1 MTRPLL
7 CTVPHSYAAP
17 VEWRCR
23 AVSSRRL
30 VPGDVLV
37 LLRGK
42 ATCDMVLLRGNC
54 LVEESM
60 LSGEVLTPP
69 DWRLDLLTPVMQSGM
84 QSGKPSATSGMGQFR
99 VHTEGRGL
107 KSHV

>member
-1 MTRPLL
+1 MN
-7 CTVPHSYAAP
+7 
-17 VEWRCR
+17 EWCR
-23 AVSSRRL
+23 AVQSHRL

-60 LSGEVLTPP
+60 LSGEVCAVT
-69 DWRLDLLTPVMQSGM
+69 VQEIGCN
-84 QSGKPSATSGMGQFR
+84 
-99 VHTEGRGL
+99 
-107 KSHV
+107 

>member
-1 MTRPLL
+1 MQSTGLVMAGPLATLQSGMFANHL
-7 CTVPHSYAAP
+7 CWAMIEKTELFATPHSCATP
-17 VEWRCR
+17 VGWLCR

-60 LSGEVLTPP
+60 LSGEVLN
-69 DWRLDLLTPVMQSGM
+69 
-84 QSGKPSATSGMGQFR
+84 SAY
-99 VHTEGRGL
+99 
-107 KSHV
+107 

>member
-1 MTRPLL
+1 MVCYLDNHSNLGPCFMGLARQTTRTKHSNCFSVGRHRL
-7 CTVPHSYAAP
+7 CNIRHECDMSHA
-17 VEWRCR
+17 WGCR

-42 ATCDMVLLRGNC
+42 ATCDMVLLTGNC

-60 LSGEVLTPP
+60 LSGEV
-69 DWRLDLLTPVMQSGM
+69 RLHFACRP
-84 QSGKPSATSGMGQFR
+84 
-99 VHTEGRGL
+99 
-107 KSHV
+107 